1 MVSEALDDL
10 GPKERHSIYR
20 MLRLKVVV
28 CADGSVEVT
37 GVFGGPLE
45 VGASRFMKTEDWWVE
60 NSFCDLRLE
69 RNSRKLRPLHPAAHP
84 RLIGQVLLPEGAF
97 QVTFL
102 APYHLAL
109 DHIKH

>member
-45 VGASRFMKTEDWWVE
+45 VGASRSMKTEDLW
-60 NSFCDLRLE
+60 
-69 RNSRKLRPLHPAAHP
+69 
-84 RLIGQVLLPEGAF
+84 
-97 QVTFL
+97 
-102 APYHLAL
+102 
-109 DHIKH
+109 